1 MITAAAEAKGHQEK
15 IPWEGEFRTTVNNLS
30 SITSEYSSQRKH
42 QAVNDSGRAE
52 TLSKRQKET
61 ARPGISVDSRLSFV
75 QELYDQQ
82 PVLLSFSY
90 DGC

>member
-1 MITAAAEAKGHQEK
+1 MELKVKGFFFNVQAV
-15 IPWEGEFRTTVNNLS
+15 TVQAL
-30 SITSEYSSQRKH
+30 TSEYSSQRKH